1 VSVRVGILGTG
12 WVAQDR
18 HIPAFRSHPEVE
30 LVTVFDRIPERA
42 APAAERAGVRRWST
56 NLQEFLASGLDI
68 VSIATP
74 PWTHAELAVA
84 AIESGAHV
92 FTEKPMAMSLPEA
105 ESMLAAARAAG
116 RLLCVS
122 HNFQFSRAV
131 VRAKRF
137 LGPEPHLMYAAGVQ
151 LSSLRR
157 RLPTWYEDLPG
168 GLLFDE
174 IPHML
179 YLLQHFLGP
188 LDVDHVRSRRG
199 LGGHQP
205 GSVEVLVTGERGPGQ
220 IAMVFD
226 APVSEW
232 QVVLTSPAGV
242 VALDLFRDIA
252 VRVPPDGAHKPLD
265 ILQTSARALADHAT
279 GFVASGARYAM
290 GQISWGHD
298 ALIGRFVDATL
309 GRGPVPVRAD
319 EALGV
324 VRVTDRILAE
334 LADDRV
340 AS

>member
-1 VSVRVGILGTG
+1 
-12 WVAQDR
+12 
-18 HIPAFRSHPEVE
+18 
-30 LVTVFDRIPERA
+30 
-42 APAAERAGVRRWST
+42 
-56 NLQEFLASGLDI
+56 
-68 VSIATP
+68 
-74 PWTHAELAVA
+74 
-84 AIESGAHV
+84 
-92 FTEKPMAMSLPEA
+92 
-105 ESMLAAARAAG
+105 
-116 RLLCVS
+116 
-122 HNFQFSRAV
+122 
-131 VRAKRF
+131 
-137 LGPEPHLMYAAGVQ
+137 VQ